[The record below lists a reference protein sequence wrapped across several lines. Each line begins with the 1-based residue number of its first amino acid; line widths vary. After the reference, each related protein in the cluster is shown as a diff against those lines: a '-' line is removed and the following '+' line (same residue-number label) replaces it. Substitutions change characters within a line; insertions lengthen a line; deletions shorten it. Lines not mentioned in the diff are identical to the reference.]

1 MPSSSPSVSIHA
13 LVVDDDPN
21 VRGIVVRLLTRQF
34 EDLRVTE
41 ATNGLD
47 ALDKLARERF
57 TIALLDLTMPVMD
70 GMDVLETIRRDPGL
84 RGMPVIMLTAKN
96 DVATVKR
103 IMDLGVTDFVLKP
116 IQPAAFLERVGR
128 VLSKE
133 SLDAGGE
140 SSRAGFSPM
149 EFTAATSVLVADGSE
164 ELRQLVQRVMAPMC
178 RVHTVASGL
187 EAFRYCLES
196 PPQAVFLGADLGVLR
211 SEVLA
216 RKIRQ
221 HPRLRGVRLIGIEPQ
236 RTLLQARKR
245 GTLDA
250 VILQSFVPEVFM
262 EGLKSLLA
270 RPGQPSG
277 LMSTVPDLKLLA
289 ISAGEEALTAVLEQH
304 VVLRPQ
310 QTDRKKPPLVSLT
323 RGLDTGPEGSYL
335 LVTLSAP
342 GRKLAELAEQRGP
355 GRTLEELH
363 EALLDR
369 LLQTIAAELGK
380 RGLEVSCDPTLLPRP
395 RTSAG
400 QAPAGHN
407 NDDNIS
413 FDFDVP
419 GAKLT
424 LTVDLTNADLADR
437 PVNAS
442 RARSAEVA

>member
-1 MPSSSPSVSIHA
+1 MPSSSQSVSIHA

-41 ATNGLD
+41 ATNGLE
-47 ALDKLARERF
+47 ALDTLARERF

-70 GMDVLETIRRDPGL
+70 GMDVLETIRRDPAL
-84 RGMPVIMLTAKN
+84 RGMPVVMLTGRN
-96 DVATVKR
+96 DAVTVKR

-116 IQPAAFLERVGR
+116 IHPAAFLERVGR

-133 SLDAGGE
+133 SLAAGGD
-140 SSRAGFSPM
+140 SNRTGFSPM
-149 EFTAATSVLVADGSE
+149 ELTPTTSVLVADGSE

-178 RVHTVASGL
+178 RVQTVASGL

-196 PPQAVFLGADLGVLR
+196 PPQAVFLGSDLGVLR

-270 RPGQPSG
+270 RPGHPSR
-277 LMSTVPDLKLLA
+277 LMSSVPDLKLLA
-289 ISAGEEALTAVLEQH
+289 ISAGEEALSAVLGQH

-310 QTDRKKPPLVSLT
+310 QTDRKKPLVSAT
-323 RGLDTGPEGSYL
+323 RCLDTGPEGSPL

-342 GRKLAELAEQRGP
+342 ARKLADVAEQRSAGQP
-355 GRTLEELH
+355 A
-363 EALLDR
+363 EALLEALLER
-369 LLQTIAAELGK
+369 LVQTVAGELGK
-380 RGLEVSCDPTLLPRP
+380 RGLDVSYDTPSQSRPRP
-395 RTSAG
+395 NTA
-400 QAPAGHN
+400 QASVGPN
-407 NDDNIS
+407 SDDTITV
-413 FDFDVP
+413 DFDVP
-419 GAKLT
+419 AAKLT
-424 LTVDLTNADLADR
+424 LTVDLTDADRADR
-437 PVNAS
+437 PATS
-442 RARSAEVA
+442 PRARTADVA